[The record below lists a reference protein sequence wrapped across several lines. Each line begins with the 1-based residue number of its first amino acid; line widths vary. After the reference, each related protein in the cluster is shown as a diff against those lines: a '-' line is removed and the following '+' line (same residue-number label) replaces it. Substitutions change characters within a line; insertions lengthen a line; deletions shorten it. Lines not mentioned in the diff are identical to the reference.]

1 MALFDEDESLL
12 DVELG
17 QILRIPCK
25 FVHGNSDAHPA
36 LVKNLAKQMKTTG
49 KNLLPVIVKIL
60 EEDNY
65 QAVQNTQILE
75 ASRQANLDFIWCIIV
90 NDQML
95 TQILVES
102 GHIIRVPILT
112 ASERDIVEV
121 LEYIKTQKSGVSTI
135 NPQKAAKAIIE
146 HRSNNKITSLAF
158 LNKQQCGIG
167 RATLPKISDFLVI
180 E

>member
-25 FVHGNSDAHPA
+25 FVHGNSDAQPA

-65 QAVQNTQILE
+65 EAVQNTQILE
-75 ASRQANLDFIWCIIV
+75 AARQANLDFIWCIIV

-102 GHIIRVPILT
+102 GYIIRVPILT
-112 ASERDIVEV
+112 ASEQDIVEV

-146 HRSNNKITSLAF
+146 YRSNNKITTLAF

-167 RATLPKISDFLVI
+167 RATVQKVSDFLVI